1 MLASSHARTIR
12 DVIALAERVLPGHT
26 NAYRPRVVY
35 QSGRTELA
43 YRLEINARMLDR
55 RQVTEH
61 LLAVISLIFE
71 TLTGVT
77 EGKHVLVRFRHGR
90 PADVTPHSAIFKSP
104 LEFNADHNE
113 LVFASKLLDLPVL
126 CSHRNVRNCA
136 LNLINDRIANVPDF
150 DGSMASR
157 VAVAIRAMLGVNV
170 VSLDMLAGCMD
181 LGPKTLQ
188 RRLAEEGASYGEIL
202 EAIRRSEALRLLAT
216 TNLPVYLVGTK
227 LDYSSG
233 PAFNLA
239 FKRWTGISP
248 RAYRQSM
255 TVDGFSQLDEGLTD
269 GPVRHL
275 SQDFARCGAN

>member
-1 MLASSHARTIR
+1 
-12 DVIALAERVLPGHT
+12 
-26 NAYRPRVVY
+26 
-35 QSGRTELA
+35 
-43 YRLEINARMLDR
+43 MLDR

-77 EGKHVLVRFRHGR
+77 EGKHVLVRFRHAR
-90 PADVTPHSAIFKSP
+90 PADVTPHTAIFKSP

-113 LVFASKLLDLPVL
+113 LVFASKLLDLPVI
-126 CSHRNVRNCA
+126 CSQRNIRNCA
-136 LNLINDRIANVPDF
+136 LNLINDRIAHIPDF

-157 VAVAIRAMLGVNV
+157 VAVAIRAMLGVNI
-170 VSLDMLAGCMD
+170 VSLNMLAGFMD

-216 TNLPVYLVGTK
+216 TNLPVHLVGAK
-227 LDYSSG
+227 LDYSSA

-239 FKRWTGISP
+239 FKRWTGLSP

-255 TVDGFSQLDEGLTD
+255 TADGFASEDDDL
-269 GPVRHL
+269 PSSSMPHL
-275 SQDFARCGAN
+275 RWDMVRCGAT